1 MKFTEKQQEAI
12 DIRGCNVLVS
22 AAAGSGKTGV
32 LTERIL
38 SRLRDGESID
48 ELLMLTFTRAAAGE
62 MKNRIREKIRG
73 EADGAGEESRSFWQ
87 QQLTFLS
94 DAPVTTI
101 HSFCLRLLR
110 RHYHL
115 IPGLDPK
122 FRIGDDRRMAILRE
136 DLLSAYLEEC
146 YTEADEEKRR
156 RFFDLLSLY
165 GSRLSDEGLKKEILH
180 LMDFSCAQGDPEAW
194 LDEKYRRFC
203 DIDGWYREVMDVAR
217 QDIALLKAETLHD
230 IETMNDLAGPLS
242 AIETLKGDL
251 LALSDLETAEW
262 DALSGAKPFG
272 KKKPKRKEEDPG
284 QNEYIKLRRDIR
296 KKYFEDRVAVY
307 FRRPFSDY
315 AREISAVAEAID
327 TLTAMVKTFF
337 QRYSEEKLKRATL
350 DFSDLELLTLRLLK
364 ENPGLVREYQSFFKE
379 VLVDEYQ
386 DINPLQEQILSLL
399 AGEGR
404 LFAVGDIKQSIYG
417 FRLADHRLFQ
427 NRMVSYGLEK
437 ANENGRLIYLNRN
450 FRSRWEVLDLT
461 NHVFSALMNPG
472 VSGLSYGTEEAL
484 YCGADYREQPGAEA
498 ELVVLDIPRED
509 PKGEYENLACHGRF
523 IAKKIEEMMTEGFL
537 VQERDGTQ
545 RPLAYGDIAVLMR
558 SANQQGE
565 GIGTELAARGIPVQ
579 TPSTTGFLSGR
590 ETRLLRSFLAVLDN
604 PLQDI
609 PLAAVMRS
617 PLFGFDEDALLLLSL
632 DRKGK
637 KLWEQIL
644 TVEEADTE
652 GLDKEKVIAFREV
665 IGVWRQRA
673 KIYPVGELVDM
684 ILKEFDY
691 AAFWGGLPNGRRRI
705 KYLNHFVEE
714 AFGFQQEEVGGLF
727 DFLRYLDH
735 LAAGGGDAV
744 GEGEGSDDCVQV
756 MNIHRSKGLEFPV
769 VFLVR
774 TEKRF
779 NRSDLTATL
788 VVDDLYGFGPQ
799 WKDRK
804 RRIVTDTL
812 PRMLIRS
819 RKLKDDTAEE
829 MRVLYVALTRAKEKL
844 IITAANSAT
853 TKLSVAERLGQYGD
867 AVYYDDCPQLPVT
880 LLMADS
886 SYEGW
891 ILHGLSPRRC
901 PVPFQGSVL
910 TEPKVV
916 DAPAPLPPFR
926 QEKVVRKLSP
936 ADLERL
942 KDTLHRKEAPPLLS
956 KVSVTSLLPPAEE
969 EDAAVTLPR
978 PRFLQDSD
986 TLTAAEKGTAFHLFM
1001 EKLPLDREWQD
1012 HELEAFAAEL
1022 VTRGVLSPAGCR
1034 SLDLVTV
1041 QAFLQS
1047 RYGRELQTAGELRRE
1062 LSFVGGFPASS
1073 LFPDAAGDD
1082 RTVILQGAV
1091 DLIYRRDDGTWVLV
1105 DYKTNDIRHR
1115 GKEAFLAKYGRQ
1127 MELYREAMKRI
1138 YDIDVAES
1146 VFFMTKTREFIS
1158 YEREDRSI

>member
-38 SRLRDGESID
+38 SRLRDGEHID

-62 MKNRIREKIRG
+62 MKNRIREKIRA
-73 EADGAGEESRSFWQ
+73 EADAAEEGKRGFWQ
-87 QQLTFLS
+87 QQLTLLS

-146 YTEADEEKRR
+146 YTEADEEKRN
-156 RFFDLLSLY
+156 RFFELLSLY

-180 LMDFSCAQGDPEAW
+180 LMDFSCAQGNPEVW
-194 LDEKYRRFC
+194 LDEKFRRFC
-203 DIDGWYREVMDVAR
+203 DIDGWYKEVTDLAR
-217 QDIALLKAETLHD
+217 QDIGLLKAETLHD
-230 IETMNDLAGPLS
+230 IETMNNLAGPLS
-242 AIETLKGDL
+242 AVETLKEDL
-251 LALSDLETAEW
+251 QSLSELETAKW
-262 DALSGAKPFG
+262 DELSGAKPFG
-272 KKKPKRKEEDPG
+272 KKKPKRKEEDPD

-296 KKYFEDRVAVY
+296 KKYFEDRVAVF
-307 FRRPFSDY
+307 FRRPFSEY
-315 AREISAVAEAID
+315 AGEISAVTEAVG
-327 TLTAMVKTFF
+327 TLTAMVKEFF
-337 QRYSEEKLKRATL
+337 KRYSEEKLKRATL

-399 AGEGR
+399 AGKGR

-450 FRSRWEVLDLT
+450 FRSRREVLDLT
-461 NHVFSALMNPG
+461 NRVFSALMNPD
-472 VSGLSYGTEEAL
+472 VSGLTYGTEEAL
-484 YCGADYREQPGAEA
+484 YCGADYTEQTGTEA
-498 ELVVLDIPRED
+498 ELIVMDIPRED
-509 PKGEYENLACHGRF
+509 PKGEFENLACHGRL
-523 IAKKIEEMMTEGFL
+523 IAKKIEEMMENGFS
-537 VQERDGTQ
+537 VQERDGSR
-545 RPLAYGDIAVLMR
+545 RPLTYGDIAVLMR

-565 GIGTELAARGIPVQ
+565 GIGAELAARGIPVQ

-590 ETRLLRSFLAVLDN
+590 ETRLLRAFLGVLDN

-617 PLFGFDEDALLLLSL
+617 PLFGFDEDALLLLAL

-644 TVEEADTE
+644 SVEEADTE
-652 GLDKEKVIAFREV
+652 GLDKEKVIAFRRV
-665 IGVWRQRA
+665 IGTWRQRA
-673 KIYPVGELVDM
+673 KVYPVGDLVDM

-705 KYLNHFVEE
+705 KYLSRFAEE
-714 AFGFQQEEVGGLF
+714 ALSFQQEEVGGLF

-735 LAAGGGDAV
+735 LAAGGGDAI
-744 GEGEGSDDCVQV
+744 GEGEGRDDCVQV

-788 VVDDLYGFGPQ
+788 VVDDFYGFGPQ
-799 WKDRK
+799 YKDRK
-804 RRIVTDTL
+804 RRIVSDTL

-844 IITAANSAT
+844 IITAANSGT
-853 TKLSVAERLGQYGD
+853 SKLSVAERLDQYGH
-867 AVYYDDCPQLPVT
+867 AVYYDDCPQLPAT

-891 ILHGLSPRRC
+891 LLHGLSPRRC
-901 PVPFQGSVL
+901 SVPFQDRAPI
-910 TEPKVV
+910 EPRVAE
-916 DAPAPLPPFR
+916 APPPLPPFR
-926 QEKVVRKLSP
+926 PEKVRRALTPS
-936 ADLERL
+936 DLERL
-942 KDTLHRKEAPPLLS
+942 GDTLRRKEPMPLPS
-956 KVSVTSLLPPAEE
+956 KVSVTSLLPPFDGEE
-969 EDAAVTLPR
+969 SSVTLPR

-986 TLTAAEKGTAFHLFM
+986 TLTPAEKGTAFHLFM
-1001 EKLPLDREWQD
+1001 EKLPLDRDWQED
-1012 HELEAFAAEL
+1012 ELAAFAGEL
-1022 VTRGVLSPAGCR
+1022 VNRGVMSSAER
-1034 SLDLVTV
+1034 QSLDFVTI
-1041 QAFLQS
+1041 QTFLQS
-1047 RYGRELQTAGELRRE
+1047 RYGRELKTAKELRRE
-1062 LSFVGGFPASS
+1062 LSFVGSFPASS
-1073 LFPDAAGDD
+1073 LFLSAVDD
-1082 RTVILQGAV
+1082 ERAVILQGAV
-1091 DLIYRRDDGTWVLV
+1091 DLIYRRNDGNWVLI

-1127 MELYREAMKRI
+1127 MDLYREAMKRI
-1138 YDIDVAES
+1138 YDIKVAES
-1146 VFFMTKTREFIS
+1146 VFFMTKTREFIG
-1158 YEREDRSI
+1158 YESEDRSI